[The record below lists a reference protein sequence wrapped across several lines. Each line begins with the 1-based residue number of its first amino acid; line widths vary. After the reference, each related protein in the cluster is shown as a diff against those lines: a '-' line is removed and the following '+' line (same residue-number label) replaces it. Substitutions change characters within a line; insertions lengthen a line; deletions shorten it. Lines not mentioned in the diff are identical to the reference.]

1 MINDSSLIN
10 LSNLE
15 AAAILHEA
23 VRREIHPGH
32 IKVTISRHPI
42 TSEEQTKHVKEID
55 LSPLPLLNPMNN
67 DENELDLTTFV
78 PPPLTRKPPTQ
89 HSSKEVVSC
98 TRKFI

>member
-1 MINDSSLIN
+1 
-10 LSNLE
+10 
-15 AAAILHEA
+15 
-23 VRREIHPGH
+23 
-32 IKVTISRHPI
+32 
-42 TSEEQTKHVKEID
+42 VKEID

-89 HSSKEVVSC
+89 HSSKEVVFC